1 MQNGRTKQSYPTE
14 AELRLDLAVAFRW
27 AVRFGYHESVANHFS
42 AALPGKPSQFL
53 MNPKWQHFSTIKASD
68 LVVVDLNDG
77 DKARRENIVDPS
89 AFVIHGAIHAA
100 CPQAR
105 IVLHCHSDYL
115 TALST
120 LEDPTLYPIDQSS
133 CRFYGRLAY
142 DTQYGGMGNDASEG
156 VRLAGAIG
164 NKTAMI
170 MGNHGVLIT
179 GDSTAKAFEDL
190 YYLERAAKTQML
202 AYASGKP
209 LKIMGP
215 ALAQHTAD
223 GWDEFEGAADKH
235 FDFMKETLLRE
246 EPDVAD

>member
-1 MQNGRTKQSYPTE
+1 MSEDN
-14 AELRLDLAVAFRW
+14 LRLDLAVAFRW
-27 AVRFGYHESVANHFS
+27 AVRMGYHESVANHFS
-42 AALPGKPSQFL
+42 ASIFGDGTRFL
-53 MNPKWQHFSTIKASD
+53 INPKWQHFSTIKASD
-68 LVVVDLNDG
+68 LVIVDLADG
-77 DKARRENIVDPS
+77 DKARRENRVDPS

-133 CRFYGRLAY
+133 CKFYGRLAY
-142 DTQYGGMGNDASEG
+142 DTDYGGMGNNATEG
-156 VRLAGAIG
+156 ARLAQAMG
-164 NKTAMI
+164 NKSAMI
-170 MGNHGVLIT
+170 MGNHGVLTT
-179 GDSTAKAFEDL
+179 GETVASAFEDL

-202 AYASGKP
+202 AYGSGRP
-209 LKIMGP
+209 LKIMSP

-223 GWDEFEGAADKH
+223 GWDEFKGAADAH
-235 FDFMKETLLRE
+235 FAYLKETLLRE